1 MTDTKSKFKKLNNGH
16 IVQKD
21 YFAVTIFSRFA
32 NVPKFNENLRTQSN
46 KGEEYQGIRTVK
58 TFEFGNTSHVKK
70 MLRILRKV

>member
-70 MLRILRKV
+70 MLRTLRKV

>member
-1 MTDTKSKFKKLNNGH
+1 MTDTKSKFKKLSNGH

-21 YFAVTIFSRFA
+21 YFAESIFSRFA

-46 KGEEYQGIRTVK
+46 KGEEYERIRTVK

-70 MLRILRKV
+70 CCEH